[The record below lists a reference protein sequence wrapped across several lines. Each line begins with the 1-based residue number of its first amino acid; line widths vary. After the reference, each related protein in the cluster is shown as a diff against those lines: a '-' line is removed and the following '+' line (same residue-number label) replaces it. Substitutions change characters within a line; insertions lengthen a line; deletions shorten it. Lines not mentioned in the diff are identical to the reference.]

1 MATGDRN
8 DPYAGHHFV
17 IDIENVGSAGFS
29 ECTGLTMEND
39 PIEYREG
46 NEPTTHVRK
55 LPGLEKYGNITFKRG
70 FTKDKRLWNWRK
82 AVIDGK
88 IERASGTIIL
98 RDETLNPVL
107 TWKFFEAWPS
117 KLEGPNFNAKTNDIA
132 IETMTI
138 VVEWLQV
145 E

>member
-17 IDIENVGSAGFS
+17 INIENVGSAGFS

-46 NEPTTHVRK
+46 SEPTTHVRK
-55 LPGLEKYGNITFKRG
+55 IPGLAKYGNITFKRG
-70 FTKDKRLWNWRK
+70 FTKDMRLWNWRN
-82 AVIDGK
+82 AVIEGK
-88 IERASGTIIL
+88 TQRSSGTIIL
-98 RDETLNPVL
+98 RDEQLNPVL

-132 IETMTI
+132 IETLTI